1 MKTTLNGL
9 KCLVLGHKYVSVTV
23 HNLDKHKKE
32 YWYQCVRCGHRSLF
46 SNLRDTIL
54 NKILISK
61 LKVSPL
67 NKTNIMKQIQLCVPD
82 DQAEL
87 FAEKL
92 AALVKECGG
101 DIDTSNKPN
110 PFLYNDKIPI
120 WERIK
125 TVEDAIAITG
135 MTLPDNIDELPLDVQ
150 AMLKLRIICA
160 AYNELK
166 ADQLDQFPKFT
177 PDEYRYYPWF
187 YLYTQE
193 EIDAMTAEDRSRVL
207 GRSLNDADAGAGVA
221 YSGTN
226 YASSYSVTSDGGRLC
241 FKTEKLASECGKRF
255 TKLWGQFFAFLTE

>member
-1 MKTTLNGL
+1 
-9 KCLVLGHKYVSVTV
+9 
-23 HNLDKHKKE
+23 
-32 YWYQCVRCGHRSLF
+32 
-46 SNLRDTIL
+46 
-54 NKILISK
+54 
-61 LKVSPL
+61 
-67 NKTNIMKQIQLCVPD
+67 MKQIQLFVPD
-82 DQAEL
+82 NQAEL

-92 AALVKECGG
+92 SALVKECGG

-110 PFLYNDKIPI
+110 PFLYNEKIPI

-193 EIDAMTAEDRSRVL
+193 EIDDMTEEERSRVL
-207 GRSLNDADAGAGVA
+207 GRSGSYAYASAGVA
-221 YSGTN
+221 YVLTCYAASDSGT
-226 YASSYSVTSDGGRLC
+226 YSGGRLC
-241 FKTEKLASECGKRF
+241 FKTEKLAIKCGKRF
-255 TKLWGQFFAFLTE
+255 TKLWGQFLAFLTEE